1 MKKITTH
8 LNIRQSLLQIF
19 RQYDIIF
26 IQKNMIDAR
35 SCPMEDLKDKKQDLR
50 KKIEKKLTSL
60 TRENLHKKLKRLENQ
75 LFEFANFLEAEVT
88 LFYINRPNEVETRQI
103 LKRCKQES
111 KGIVLPLF
119 NSSANGVQLL
129 KIFDINADLK
139 AGPGNVLEP
148 DPERCK
154 SIHIGE
160 IDLAIIPGIAFDE
173 KGARLGDGSGRY
185 DRFIPRLPATARK
198 VAVALEEQITSSV
211 PMESHDKYVDIII
224 TDKRIIYKI

>member
-1 MKKITTH
+1 
-8 LNIRQSLLQIF
+8 
-19 RQYDIIF
+19 
-26 IQKNMIDAR
+26 
-35 SCPMEDLKDKKQDLR
+35 MEDLKDKKQDLR
-50 KKIEKKLTSL
+50 KKIEKKLNALS
-60 TRENLHKKLKRLENQ
+60 RDDIRKKVKRIENQ
-75 LFEFANFLEAEVT
+75 LFEFANFLEAQVR
-88 LFYINRPNEVETRQI
+88 LFYISRPHEVETRQI

-129 KIFDINADLK
+129 KVFDINSDLK
-139 AGPGNVLEP
+139 PGPGNVLEP

-154 SIHIGE
+154 SVNIGD
-160 IDLAIIPGIAFDE
+160 IDIAIIPGFAFDE

-198 VAVALEEQITSSV
+198 IAVAFEEQIASSV
-211 PMESHDKYVDIII
+211 PMETHDKYVDIII